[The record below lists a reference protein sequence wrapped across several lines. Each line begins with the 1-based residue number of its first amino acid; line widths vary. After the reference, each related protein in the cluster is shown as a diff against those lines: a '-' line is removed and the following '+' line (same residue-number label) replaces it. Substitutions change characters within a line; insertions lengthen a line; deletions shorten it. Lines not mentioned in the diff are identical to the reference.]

1 MKKVLSVLIIL
12 VLSLVAPLGVFA
24 ADGLAIL
31 DVNLMSQDPDPVVA
45 GDVVEV
51 RFSVENI
58 GYDSSNDLIVSVEE
72 EFPFEVVSSNQLNI
86 GALLSGQNDEN
97 KQIVK
102 FTLKV
107 DKDVKAGAQQM
118 TLNVL
123 DTQNGVTLTYD
134 FDVDIKTKNSLEI
147 ESIDKSEIVPGK
159 KETITFKLTNVG
171 SSNLD
176 DIIFSWEN
184 VDEVILPVG
193 SDNSVYIKS
202 IPVGQS
208 VDIAFDVLASS
219 SVTADLYNLDLKISY
234 QDSIS
239 SEVYESITKTGIYV
253 GGDTSFDLV
262 FDEVSGSE
270 YAFTISNIGAN
281 NAESVTIKV
290 PSQDGWTIN
299 SGSSEI
305 IGNLNK
311 GDYTTVSFAMTKG
324 KAQAIDLIIDYTNT
338 LGERVS
344 IEKLVDVAS
353 SESTVDGVAVERDG
367 SGGGMRSM
375 TSGVTNIVTYAKY
388 FGYAVLILIVLVIG
402 RKVYKK
408 RRK

>member
-1 MKKVLSVLIIL
+1 
-12 VLSLVAPLGVFA
+12 
-24 ADGLAIL
+24 
-31 DVNLMSQDPDPVVA
+31 
-45 GDVVEV
+45 
-51 RFSVENI
+51 
-58 GYDSSNDLIVSVEE
+58 
-72 EFPFEVVSSNQLNI
+72 
-86 GALLSGQNDEN
+86 
-97 KQIVK
+97 
-102 FTLKV
+102 
-107 DKDVKAGAQQM
+107 
-118 TLNVL
+118 
-123 DTQNGVTLTYD
+123 
-134 FDVDIKTKNSLEI
+134 
-147 ESIDKSEIVPGK
+147 
-159 KETITFKLTNVG
+159 
-171 SSNLD
+171 
-176 DIIFSWEN
+176 
-184 VDEVILPVG
+184 
-193 SDNSVYIKS
+193 
-202 IPVGQS
+202 
-208 VDIAFDVLASS
+208 
-219 SVTADLYNLDLKISY
+219 
-234 QDSIS
+234 
-239 SEVYESITKTGIYV
+239 
-253 GGDTSFDLV
+253 V